1 MAAPIPLHADHSRMP
16 PIRWIALEVVN
27 KVPKKDIL
35 VVQGDWNAKVGSD
48 SYQTWKGTCGKYS
61 NLSTNE
67 RGRRLLEFAKYNNL
81 LLANTLG
88 CHKKSRITTWHSP
101 NGEHHNQIDYI
112 MVQQSFKTSIH
123 TAKTRSFPGADI
135 GSDHDLVMTTLKV
148 HLKKVTKQGPTR
160 IKFDLDKL
168 KDPQVA
174 AIFEAQVGGRFA
186 ALNIL
191 DSNDQD
197 IDTQVNMLN
206 TAVTDTALEILGKLR
221 PPKKPWVTE
230 DILQL
235 CDKRRE
241 LKGKKLSDPKYV
253 QEYKSVNKRIR
264 KGMKEAKKKWIE
276 NKCQEIEQGLN
287 RNNSKKAYQL
297 VKDLTTSKHG
307 RTNTI
312 QDKNNKCLTEDKD
325 VLKRWTEYCSELYN
339 FEISGDPEILNVPTV
354 SNIDDYP
361 ILRSEVAAAVKALK
375 K

>member
-1 MAAPIPLHADHSRMP
+1 MAPLSERPSRLRSPARAEDCQDGLQRPRVQDQGDPPNWRHSAVSTHLHTFKG
-16 PIRWIALEVVN
+16 ITLQYHHHSYDDEAVEEFYDQLQEVVN

-48 SYQTWKGTCGKYS
+48 YYQTWKGTCGKYS

-67 RGRRLLEFAKYNNL
+67 RGQRLLEFAKYNNL

-88 CHKKSRITTWHSP
+88 CHKKSRINTWRSS

-112 MVQQSFKTSIH
+112 MVQQRFKTSIN

-135 GSDHDLVMTTLKV
+135 GSDHDLVMMTLKV

-160 IKFDLDKL
+160 IKLDLDKL

-174 AIFEAQVGGRFA
+174 AIFEAQVGRRFA

-191 DSNDQD
+191 DSNEQD

-206 TAVTDTALEILGKLR
+206 TAVTDTALEILGKLH
-221 PPKKPWVTE
+221 PLKKPWVTE

-253 QEYKSVNKRIR
+253 HEYKSVNKRIR

-276 NKCQEIEQGLN
+276 NKCQEKEQGLN

-297 VKDLTTSKHG
+297 VKDPLPQSMEEPTQYKTKTT
-307 RTNTI
+307 N
-312 QDKNNKCLTEDKD
+312 
-325 VLKRWTEYCSELYN
+325 
-339 FEISGDPEILNVPTV
+339 
-354 SNIDDYP
+354 
-361 ILRSEVAAAVKALK
+361 A
-375 K
+375 

>member
-1 MAAPIPLHADHSRMP
+1 MNNEESLDSCRLISRRLKASPFNITIIQAYAPTSTYDDEAVEEFYDH
-16 PIRWIALEVVN
+16 LQEVVN

-67 RGRRLLEFAKYNNL
+67 RGQRLLEFAKYNNL
-81 LLANTLG
+81 LLAITLG

-112 MVQQSFKTSIH
+112 MVQQRFKTSIH

-135 GSDHDLVMTTLKV
+135 GSDHLV

-221 PPKKPWVTE
+221 P
-230 DILQL
+230 
-235 CDKRRE
+235 
-241 LKGKKLSDPKYV
+241 LKNPG
-253 QEYKSVNKRIR
+253 
-264 KGMKEAKKKWIE
+264 
-276 NKCQEIEQGLN
+276 
-287 RNNSKKAYQL
+287 
-297 VKDLTTSKHG
+297 
-307 RTNTI
+307 
-312 QDKNNKCLTEDKD
+312 
-325 VLKRWTEYCSELYN
+325 
-339 FEISGDPEILNVPTV
+339 
-354 SNIDDYP
+354 
-361 ILRSEVAAAVKALK
+361 
-375 K
+375 